1 MKLDLKLISSCVKI
15 PRYLLP
21 HMPGLTKRNS
31 RELKAKVDLQK
42 INLVYV
48 HQILIRIKRTLTIP
62 IIPIQTQTLIII
74 MMILMIVPQII
85 HLATRRKSR
94 NLMKNTLNQRI
105 QKMKSRVISNLKQNP
120 PTMKNLQTDTLEEV
134 VLTLPMKNPWKEVVT
149 ATNPTKDQRVIPTI
163 RLKNLNQ
170 FQNLVHHYQEDH
182 LGSLN
187 P

>member
-1 MKLDLKLISSCVKI
+1 MKLDPKLISSCVKI
-15 PRYLLP
+15 IPYLLP
-21 HMPGLTKRNS
+21 LMPGLTKRNFQ
-31 RELKAKVDLQK
+31 ELKAKVDLQK

-62 IIPIQTQTLIII
+62 NIPIQTQTLIII
-74 MMILMIVPQII
+74 MTILMIVPQIV

-94 NLMKNTLNQRI
+94 NLKVNTLNQRI

-120 PTMKNLQTDTLEEV
+120 PTMKNLQTIILEEV
-134 VLTLPMKNPWKEVVT
+134 VLTLPMKNPRKVVVT
-149 ATNPTKDQRVIPTI
+149 ATNLTMDQRVIPMI

-170 FQNLVHHYQEDH
+170 FQNLVHHCQEDH
-182 LGSLN
+182 QGYPN